1 MERLASFL
9 LLGLGAASSIVAQE
23 PSPLDFLTGLTEY
36 RQIGSALSRS
46 MNARAMRL
54 LEERRR
60 AVERLSSA
68 ADIEARRAYIRKQ
81 FLATLGELPERTPLN
96 ARTVG
101 TIERADYRI
110 EKVIFQSQPGFFVT
124 ANLYVP
130 KRGTPPYPAVLYP
143 LGHERGGKSY
153 PIWQQM
159 LGSLASKGFVA
170 LTWDP
175 VGQGERVQLFDPAF
189 GERRLSG
196 STMEHTIVGAQCLL
210 AGDNLARYTI
220 WDGMRALDY
229 LVSRP
234 EVDPKRIACSGNSGG
249 GTHTAYLSALDDRI
263 QVAAPSCY
271 LTSWRKLLVTIG
283 PQDAEQCLPPWL
295 DYQLDHPDFVLAF
308 APKPYL
314 ILSAIRDFFSITG
327 ARETFQEA
335 RKIYRTLGAGDKI
348 HMVDAD
354 DGHGYSKPRRLAAYK
369 WFSRW
374 LKGAEDDSPEPEIE
388 IATREELNCT
398 PTGQVVTSLGGETV
412 YTMNRRRAQRAIASR
427 PAFSLANVRRA
438 IGWEEAAGEPAAW
451 PYGSIDRDGYR
462 IEKWV
467 ILSEPELPI
476 PALLYLPAGGG
487 KKPAVILADGRGKSA
502 ADPEASEMARA
513 GALVLSLDLR
523 GMGETRSAEATKG
536 GEWNRLLGDYDN
548 AMTGLLTG
556 RPLVGLR
563 VRDLQQ
569 ALTFLERRPEADP
582 SRLCAVG
589 RGAAAVP
596 LLHAAALDK
605 RIQRLTL
612 DGMLVSYR
620 AVIEAS
626 VHQGVF
632 ENVIRGVLGLYDL
645 PDLAASLAPRP
656 VWLVDAADPL
666 GRPLPRA
673 EVEREYRAA
682 QGVHVVRRTAG
693 EPPSRAYLEMIR

>member
-1 MERLASFL
+1 MKRPASVL
-9 LLGLGAASSIVAQE
+9 LLGLCAASWTAAQQ
-23 PSPLDFLTGLTEY
+23 PSPLDFLTELTEY

-54 LEERRR
+54 LEERRS
-60 AVERLSSA
+60 AIERLSSA
-68 ADIEARRAYIRKQ
+68 ADIEARRAYVRKQ
-81 FLATLGELPERTPLN
+81 FLATLGALPERTPLN

-124 ANLYVP
+124 ANLYLP

-153 PIWQQM
+153 PVWQQM

-175 VGQGERVQLFDPAF
+175 IGQGERVQLFDPAF

-249 GTHTAYLSALDDRI
+249 GTHTAYLAALDDRI

-295 DYQLDHPDFVLAF
+295 EYQLDHPDFVIAF

-327 ARETFQEA
+327 ARETFEEA
-335 RKIYRTLGAGDKI
+335 RKIYRALGAEEKMR
-348 HMVDAD
+348 MVEAD

-369 WFSRW
+369 WLARW
-374 LKGAEDDSPEPEIE
+374 LKGAEDEAPEPEIE

-398 PTGQVVTSLGGETV
+398 ATGQVVTSLGGETV
-412 YTMNRRRAQRAIASR
+412 QTMNRRRAERAIASR
-427 PAFSLANVRRA
+427 PSFSISNVRRA
-438 IGWEEAAGEPAAW
+438 IRLEEARGEPAAR
-451 PYGSIDRDGYR
+451 PYGTIDRDGYR

-467 ILSEPELPI
+467 ILSEPDLPI
-476 PALLYLPAGGG
+476 PALLYLPAGAGP
-487 KKPAVILADGRGKSA
+487 KPAVLLADGRGKAA
-502 ADPEASEMARA
+502 ADPEANDLARA
-513 GALVLSLDLR
+513 GAVVLSVDLR

-548 AMTGLLTG
+548 AMTGLLIG
-556 RPLVGLR
+556 RPLLGLR
-563 VRDLQQ
+563 VGDLQQ
-569 ALTFLERRPEADP
+569 ALAFLSKRPEVDP
-582 SRLCAVG
+582 ARLGAIG

-596 LLHAAALDK
+596 VLHAAALDERIK
-605 RIQRLTL
+605 RVTL

-620 AVIEAS
+620 SVVEAR

-666 GRPLPRA
+666 GRPLTKA

-682 QGVHVVRRTAG
+682 RGVRVLRRSAG
-693 EPPSRAYLEMIR
+693 ELPSRAYQEMIR

>member
-1 MERLASFL
+1 MKRLVPLVLFALCATFRA
-9 LLGLGAASSIVAQE
+9 GAQQTSA
-23 PSPLDFLTGLTEY
+23 LDFLTDLTEY
-36 RQIGSALSRS
+36 REIGSALTRS

-54 LEERRR
+54 LDQRRQ
-60 AVERLSSA
+60 AVERLRSA
-68 ADIEARRAYIRKQ
+68 ADIEARRSYIRKQ
-81 FLATLGELPERTPLN
+81 FLATLGELPDRTPLN

-101 TIERADYRI
+101 AIERADYRI
-110 EKVIFQSQPGFFVT
+110 EKIIFQSQPGFFVT
-124 ANLYVP
+124 ANLYLP

-153 PIWQQM
+153 PVWQQM
-159 LGSLASKGFVA
+159 LGSLATKGFVA

-175 VGQGERVQLFDPAF
+175 VGQGERVQLWDPAF
-189 GERRLSG
+189 GDRRLSG
-196 STMEHTIVGAQCLL
+196 STMEHTIIGAQCLL

-229 LVSRP
+229 LASRP

-295 DYQLDHPDFVLAF
+295 EYELDHPDFVIAF

-327 ARETFQEA
+327 ARETFEEA
-335 RKIYRTLGAGDKI
+335 RKIYGALGAGEKL

-369 WFSRW
+369 WFARW
-374 LKGAEDDSPEPEIE
+374 LKGAEDEAPEPEIE

-398 PTGQVVTSLGGETV
+398 ATGQVVTSLGGEMV
-412 YTMNRRRAQRAIASR
+412 YTMNRRRAERAIAARR
-427 PAFSLANVRRA
+427 PFSTSELART
-438 IGWEEAAGEPAAW
+438 IGLEAPRGEAVAR
-451 PYGSIDRDGYR
+451 PYGAIDRDGYR

-467 ILSEPELPI
+467 LLSEPELPL

-487 KKPAVILADGRGKSA
+487 KRPAVVLADGRGKSA
-502 ADPEASEMARA
+502 ADAEAGELAKA
-513 GALVLSLDLR
+513 GAVVLSVDLR
-523 GMGETRSAEATKG
+523 GLGETRSAAATKG

-563 VRDLQQ
+563 VQDIQH
-569 ALTFLERRPEADP
+569 ALGFLEKRPEVDP
-582 SRLCAVG
+582 ARLYGIG
-589 RGAAAVP
+589 RGTAAVP
-596 LLHAAALDK
+596 MLHAAALDARLK
-605 RIQRLTL
+605 RLTL

-620 AVIEAS
+620 AVVEAK

-632 ENVIRGVLGLYDL
+632 ENLVRGVLRAYDL

-666 GRPLPRA
+666 GRPLARA

-682 QGVHVVRRTAG
+682 KGLRLLRRTAG
-693 EPPSRAYLEMIR
+693 EPPSRVYLEMIR